1 MKKVLLVTLIVG
13 ISFSSFAQTAGE
25 RTIQGSRM
33 ISKDSTPQQ
42 VIDTLKKR
50 FPNADAVQ
58 YFQTSPA
65 VANGWVVTTGDNI
78 EAGAEVDYYTIKFKR
93 NDFQYYGLFKADG
106 TLVKSEFQQVN
117 VDLPEV
123 VKTSLKKLAA
133 DKNYKGYIIIS
144 KDYWKV
150 ENYEKHKDFYVI
162 RAMKKDDPTQ
172 AKTVTVDPAGNIINV
187 K

>member
-93 NDFQYYGLFKADG
+93 NDFQYYGLF
-106 TLVKSEFQQVN
+106 
-117 VDLPEV
+117 
-123 VKTSLKKLAA
+123 
-133 DKNYKGYIIIS
+133 
-144 KDYWKV
+144 
-150 ENYEKHKDFYVI
+150 
-162 RAMKKDDPTQ
+162 
-172 AKTVTVDPAGNIINV
+172 
-187 K
+187 